1 MKKVLFVTNY
11 PSPYR
16 VDFFNQLGKKD
27 SIQLDVVFLEGIE
40 EQTHRASGWFHED
53 YDYFNAVFLDKTI
66 KLSRTFFICKDIIP
80 YVKKPYDEIIF
91 GGYNYP
97 SMIYAML
104 YLRTH
109 KRCFSMEIDGG
120 LVSQDSVIKRAIKRF
135 LVSGASKWYSTG
147 AAADE
152 YLLHYGAQK
161 ERIYHYPFS
170 SVKDVDIDSSQLS
183 RMQLQDRKNEN
194 RDILGIKEQKVV
206 LAVGQ
211 FIHRKGFDVLLKCA
225 KQLPNDIGIYIVG
238 GTAPKEYIDYIQMNE
253 LNNVHVV
260 DFKPKEELSRYYH
273 AADIFVLPT
282 REDIWGLV
290 INEALAYGLPTITTN
305 RCVAGL
311 ELIENGIDGYIVDV
325 DSDEQLYAAIVK
337 IFNSDLFSM
346 REKALEISKKYT
358 IEKMAD
364 RHEIFI
370 CGDSNA

>member
-27 SIQLDVVFLEGIE
+27 SIQLDVLFLEAIE
-40 EQTHRASGWFHED
+40 EQTHRATDWFHED
-53 YDYFNAVFLDKTI
+53 YDFFTPIFLSKTI
-66 KLSRTFFICKDIIP
+66 KLSRSFFICKDIISH
-80 YVKKPYDEIIF
+80 VKKPYDEIIF

-104 YLRTH
+104 YLRLH
-109 KRCFSMEIDGG
+109 KKRFSIEIDGG
-120 LVSQDSVIKRAIKRF
+120 LVSHDSGIKCAIKRF
-135 LVSGASKWYSTG
+135 LISSASKWYSTG
-147 AAADE
+147 VTSDE

-161 ERIYHYPFS
+161 DYIYRYPFS
-170 SVKDVDIDSSQLS
+170 SLKEADIDSSQLS
-183 RMQLQDRKNEN
+183 KAQLESRKSAN
-194 RDILGIKEQKVV
+194 RELLGIKEQKVL

-211 FIHRKGFDVLLKCA
+211 FIHRKGFDVLLRCA
-225 KQLPNDIGIYIVG
+225 KQLPKDIGIYIVG
-238 GTAPKEYIDYIQMNE
+238 GTAPEEYIDYIKIND
-253 LNNVHVV
+253 LNNVYIV
-260 DFKPKEELSRYYH
+260 DFKPKEELLRYYH

-337 IFNSDLFSM
+337 IFKSDLFTM
-346 REKALEISKKYT
+346 RENALEISQNYT
-358 IEKMAD
+358 IEKMAE
-364 RHEIFI
+364 RHEQII
-370 CGDSNA
+370 CGDANA